1 MAQVKSDASPLL
13 ERGDIYFLYR
23 PRVETDEVHGLQDVE
38 RFYILMKPWRRH
50 LYRLI
55 VVGRKRLPDPKEH
68 NRFWGFVWRVF
79 KDRKALN
86 DELGAREY
94 TTKTRGVRHVPPV
107 RPAAEGIYALVRH
120 GDHTHLAYV
129 LELPEHQGRAERELN
144 IEREASY
151 VIAVR
156 NPATPRPANA
166 GLDAERAA
174 KFPKKL
180 QEHFAGRKFVP
191 ADPPDFLNYEGAE
204 LMFIGASEKPEQELG
219 IVFKPDH
226 ETLHSADVFKDLKLP
241 REIAREP
248 LLEGEWA

>member
-107 RPAAEGIYALVRH
+107 RPAAEGIYTLVRH
-120 GDHTHLAYV
+120 GDHTH
-129 LELPEHQGRAERELN
+129 
-144 IEREASY
+144 
-151 VIAVR
+151 
-156 NPATPRPANA
+156 
-166 GLDAERAA
+166 
-174 KFPKKL
+174 
-180 QEHFAGRKFVP
+180 
-191 ADPPDFLNYEGAE
+191 
-204 LMFIGASEKPEQELG
+204 
-219 IVFKPDH
+219 
-226 ETLHSADVFKDLKLP
+226 
-241 REIAREP
+241 
-248 LLEGEWA
+248 

>member
-1 MAQVKSDASPLL
+1 MAQVKSDANPLL

-55 VVGRKRLPDPKEH
+55 VVGRKRLPDPEEH

-120 GDHTHLAYV
+120 GDHAHLAYV

-166 GLDAERAA
+166 GLDAERDA

-180 QEHFAGRKFVP
+180 QERFAGRKFAP
-191 ADPPDFLNYEGAE
+191 ADSPDFLNYEGAE

-248 LLEGEWA
+248 LVEGEWA